1 MAIPTPPSSITVRA
15 IQLTTNLQ
23 LWIKVLPRLF
33 GSKTRN
39 YRRLYLDIALYSNRA
54 GSITFNVLRL
64 NPYNGAQTA
73 VVTNHQVTF
82 SESGTYTT
90 KIDVEATH
98 GGFWIYSLHV
108 DGISGSPVPTV
119 HLTGLW
125 VGIDE
130 YYNYGSDTV

>member
-1 MAIPTPPSSITVRA
+1 MAIPEPPSSITVRA

-39 YRRLYLDIALYSNRA
+39 YRRLYLDIALYSNGA
-54 GSITFNVLRL
+54 GSITFNVLRI
-64 NPYNGAQTA
+64 NPISGGQTS

-82 SESGTYTT
+82 SGSGTYTT
-90 KIDVEATH
+90 KIDVEATY

-108 DGISGSPVPTV
+108 DGISGSPAPSVY
-119 HLTGLW
+119 LTGLW
-125 VGIDE
+125 LGIDE
-130 YYNYGSDTV
+130 YYNYGTDTV